1 MENIIIIDYNMK
13 AINIWMLGTVLFSG
27 LISCEM
33 KEEIFGKDIPTETGY
48 LTLDVNAG
56 SSSSVETKGA
66 TDQKE
71 EFPLVIKALGF
82 EYTKEYESFSK
93 FKEETEGVIE
103 LPIGNYEIEAHS
115 PGEFAEKMNDPY
127 YGGVEKIEIMSGVE
141 KPAIVKCSI
150 QNVKIAMDF
159 TPEFIDFYSSWT
171 ITIDDKLGHSDV
183 YTQENTDP
191 KPVYWKMAPKTDKIY
206 VTGTA
211 TVKSTGETV
220 TLNETLTKK
229 DSPDSEESDSPY
241 FGGRRWLA
249 YLLSTGERC

>member
-1 MENIIIIDYNMK
+1 
-13 AINIWMLGTVLFSG
+13 
-27 LISCEM
+27 
-33 KEEIFGKDIPTETGY
+33 
-48 LTLDVNAG
+48 
-56 SSSSVETKGA
+56 
-66 TDQKE
+66 
-71 EFPLVIKALGF
+71 
-82 EYTKEYESFSK
+82 
-93 FKEETEGVIE
+93 
-103 LPIGNYEIEAHS
+103 
-115 PGEFAEKMNDPY
+115 
-127 YGGVEKIEIMSGVE
+127 
-141 KPAIVKCSI
+141 
-150 QNVKIAMDF
+150 MDF

-229 DSPDSEESDSPY
+229 DSLIAKRATAL
-241 FGGRRWLA
+241 FWGRRWLA